1 MKHKSGMHGALMLLS
16 SVLLAA
22 CSGGEP
28 SESAIKQVVT
38 ERFGKVN
45 SFTQSMLG
53 ADTAHGDDTGKIVEV
68 HSVRKIDCAKEDS
81 KGLIYLCTVEVDA
94 TVPIAGRDKKTIKIR
109 LTRDNGTWKSVS

>member
-1 MKHKSGMHGALMLLS
+1 MKPRTIRQGALLLIA
-16 SVLLAA
+16 SVLLVA

-28 SESAIKQVVT
+28 PESAIKQVVS

-45 SFTQSMLG
+45 RFTQSMLG

-109 LTRDNGTWKSVS
+109 LTKDNGTWKSVS